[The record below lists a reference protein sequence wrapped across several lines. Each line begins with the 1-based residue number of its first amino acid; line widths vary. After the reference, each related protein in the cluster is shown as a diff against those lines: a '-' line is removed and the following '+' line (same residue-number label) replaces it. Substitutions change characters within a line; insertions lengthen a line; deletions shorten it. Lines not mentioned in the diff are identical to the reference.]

1 MALAL
6 TEEHLALAESVRG
19 WAGRAAPTEVVR
31 GAVAADDGGA
41 ALYIGTLRP
50 ALAGQGL
57 LGLHLPESLGGQG
70 YGLPELA
77 IAAEELG
84 RALVPGAFLPTVLA
98 SAILHSTAADAL
110 NGLVKD
116 MAGGT
121 LTGAVGFAPGIR
133 AIPGAGGGG
142 AGGGG
147 AGGGGPG
154 GGGPGALVIDG
165 DCGPV
170 PGASMADV
178 VILPVIREDKPVAP
192 DGTGVTGDDERA
204 GKDGQPLWVVVDAA
218 DVEITPLD
226 SLDLARPAG
235 RVHAD
240 HLSVPADR
248 VLSGLPPGVVMSLA
262 ATLLAAEACGIADWA
277 VATAAGYA
285 KIRHQFGRPIGQ
297 FQAVKHRCAWMLTA
311 AEQAAAAA
319 WDAARAPQDTGR
331 GDSTIGDRAS
341 GDSTIGDTASGGADA
356 TGGEFAAA
364 VAAVVALDA
373 AVTCVHECIQVLGGV
388 GYTWEH
394 EAHLY
399 YRRALS
405 LRALLGDSGE
415 WAQRVAGLALKGA
428 RRPISIGLPPEAAP
442 LRTPARAELAAIV
455 AADPADRNRRLA
467 EGGWVTPH
475 LPRPWGREAGPL
487 EQLVIAEEMRAA
499 GLRAPGLAIGAWVV
513 PALVQYGT
521 PEQQERFLPPTLR
534 GELVWCQLFSEP
546 GAGSDLAGLSTRAER
561 GEGGWRLTGQKI
573 WTSLAKQAAWAICIA
588 RTDPDA
594 PRHDGISYFLVEM
607 TSPGVQVR
615 PLREMT
621 GDALFNEV
629 FLDDVF
635 VPDDLVV
642 GGVNRGWRV
651 ARTTLANE
659 RVSLSQSW
667 TFGCGTPELVEA
679 VQGIGAGAGQAVL
692 ERAGRLVADGHAIDL
707 LGMRVALKQLSGTE
721 PGATGS
727 VRKLLGM
734 RHTQRVAEECWS
746 LTGPDGALGGARW
759 SRAVL
764 FTRALTIGGGT
775 TDIQLNII
783 GERILGLPRDPA
795 PGS

>member
-19 WAGRAAPTEVVR
+19 WAGRAAPAEALR
-31 GAVAADDGGA
+31 AAVADGDGGA
-41 ALYIGTLRP
+41 ALYTGTLRP
-50 ALAGQGL
+50 TLAGQGL

-77 IAAEELG
+77 IALEELG
-84 RALVPGAFLPTVLA
+84 RALLPGAFLPTVLA
-98 SAILHSTAADAL
+98 SAILHGAGADAL

-133 AIPGAGGGG
+133 ATAAGASGT
-142 AGGGG
+142 
-147 AGGGGPG
+147 
-154 GGGPGALVIDG
+154 LVIDG
-165 DCGPV
+165 GCGPV
-170 PGASMADV
+170 PGAGLADV
-178 VILPVIREDKPVAP
+178 LILPAAVDGED
-192 DGTGVTGDDERA
+192 DDRR
-204 GKDGQPLWVVVDAA
+204 WVVVDAA
-218 DVEITPLD
+218 DVEIAPLD
-226 SLDLARPAG
+226 SLDLTRQAG
-235 RVHAD
+235 RVSAD
-240 HLSVPADR
+240 QLSVPPDR
-248 VLSGLPPGVVMSLA
+248 VLGGLSSGAVMSVA
-262 ATLLAAEACGIADWA
+262 AVLLAAEACGIADWA
-277 VATAAGYA
+277 VTTAADYA

-319 WDAARAPQDTGR
+319 WDAARAVEAGSIDP
-331 GDSTIGDRAS
+331 
-341 GDSTIGDTASGGADA
+341 
-356 TGGEFAAA
+356 GGEFAAG
-364 VAAVVALDA
+364 VAALVAVDA
-373 AVTCVHECIQVLGGV
+373 AVSCAHECIQVLGGI

-394 EAHLY
+394 DAHLY

-405 LRALLGDSGE
+405 LRALLGGSGD
-415 WAQRVAGLALKGA
+415 WAQRVAGLALEGA
-428 RRPISIGLPPEAAP
+428 SRPIGIDLPPEAEP
-442 LRTPARAELAAIV
+442 LRAQVRAELAEI
-455 AADPADRNRRLA
+455 AAAPPTGRNGRLA
-467 EGGWVTPH
+467 EGGWVVPH
-475 LPRPWGREAGPL
+475 LPRPWGREARPL
-487 EQLVIAEEMRAA
+487 EQLVIAEEMRTA

-561 GEGGWRLTGQKI
+561 AEGGWRLTGQKI
-573 WTSLAKQAAWAICIA
+573 WTSLAKQAAWAICVA

-594 PRHDGISYFLVEM
+594 PRHDGISYFLVDM

-629 FLDDVF
+629 FLDEVF

-667 TFGCGTPELVEA
+667 TFGCGNPELIEA
-679 VQGIGAGAGQAVL
+679 VQGLGAGAGQAVL
-692 ERAGRLVADGHAIDL
+692 ERAGRLIAEGHAIDL
-707 LGMRVALKQLSGTE
+707 LGMRVTLKQLSGTE

-734 RHTQRVAEECWS
+734 RHAQRVAEECWS
-746 LTGPDGALGGARW
+746 LTGPDGAVGGTRW

-783 GERILGLPRDPA
+783 GERILGLPRDPT

>member
-19 WAGRAAPTEVVR
+19 WAGRAAPAEALR
-31 GAVAADDGGA
+31 AAVADADGGA
-41 ALYIGTLRP
+41 ALYTGTLRP

-77 IAAEELG
+77 IAVEELG

-98 SAILHSTAADAL
+98 SAILHGAGADAL

-121 LTGAVGFAPGIR
+121 LTGAAGFAPGIR
-133 AIPGAGGGG
+133 ATRAGTTGT
-142 AGGGG
+142 
-147 AGGGGPG
+147 
-154 GGGPGALVIDG
+154 LVIDG
-165 DCGPV
+165 ACGPV
-170 PGASMADV
+170 PGAGLADV
-178 VILPVIREDKPVAP
+178 LILPAALDGED
-192 DGTGVTGDDERA
+192 GDRR
-204 GKDGQPLWVVVDAA
+204 WVVVDAA
-218 DVEITPLD
+218 DVEITQLD
-226 SLDLARPAG
+226 SLDLTRQAG
-235 RVHAD
+235 RVRAD
-240 HLSVPADR
+240 ELSVPPER
-248 VLSGLPPGVVMSLA
+248 VLGGLPPGAVMSLA
-262 ATLLAAEACGIADWA
+262 AVLLAAEACGIADWA
-277 VATAAGYA
+277 VATAAEYA

-311 AEQAAAAA
+311 AEQATAAA
-319 WDAARAPQDTGR
+319 WDAARAVQAG
-331 GDSTIGDRAS
+331 SL
-341 GDSTIGDTASGGADA
+341 DA
-356 TGGEFAAA
+356 GGEFAAA
-364 VAAVVALDA
+364 VAALVAVDA
-373 AVTCVHECIQVLGGV
+373 AVSCAHECIQVLGGI

-394 EAHLY
+394 DAHLY

-405 LRALLGDSGE
+405 LRALLGGSGD
-415 WAQRVAGLALKGA
+415 WAQRAAGLALEGA
-428 RRPISIGLPPEAAP
+428 SRPISIDLPPEAEP
-442 LRTPARAELAAIV
+442 LRAQVRAELAEV
-455 AADPADRNRRLA
+455 GAARPADRNGRLA
-467 EGGWVTPH
+467 EGGWVVPH

-561 GEGGWRLTGQKI
+561 AEGGWRLTGQKI
-573 WTSLAKQAAWAICIA
+573 WTSLAKQAAWAICVA

-594 PRHDGISYFLVEM
+594 PRHDGISYFLVDM

-629 FLDDVF
+629 FLDQVF

-642 GGVNRGWRV
+642 GGVNQGWRV

-667 TFGCGTPELVEA
+667 TFGCGNPELIEA
-679 VQGIGAGAGQAVL
+679 VHGLGAGAGQAVL
-692 ERAGRLVADGHAIDL
+692 ERAGRLVAEGHAIDL
-707 LGMRVALKQLSGTE
+707 LGMRVTLKQLSGTE

-734 RHTQRVAEECWS
+734 RHAQRVAEECWS
-746 LTGPDGALGGARW
+746 LTGPEGAVGGTRW

>member
-19 WAGRAAPTEVVR
+19 WAGRAAPAEALR
-31 GAVAADDGGA
+31 AAVADGDGGA
-41 ALYIGTLRP
+41 ALYTGTLRP

-77 IAAEELG
+77 IALEELG
-84 RALVPGAFLPTVLA
+84 RALLPGAFLPTVLA
-98 SAILHSTAADAL
+98 SAILHGAGADAL

-121 LTGAVGFAPGIR
+121 LTGAIGFAPGIR
-133 AIPGAGGGG
+133 ATAAGATGT
-142 AGGGG
+142 
-147 AGGGGPG
+147 
-154 GGGPGALVIDG
+154 LVIDG
-165 DCGPV
+165 ACEPV
-170 PGASMADV
+170 PGAGLADV
-178 VILPVIREDKPVAP
+178 LILPAVLDGED
-192 DGTGVTGDDERA
+192 GDRR
-204 GKDGQPLWVVVDAA
+204 WVVVDAA
-218 DVEITPLD
+218 DVEITQLD
-226 SLDLARPAG
+226 SLDLTRQVG
-235 RVHAD
+235 RVRAD
-240 HLSVPADR
+240 QLSVTPDR
-248 VLSGLPPGVVMSLA
+248 VLGGLSPGAVTSLA
-262 ATLLAAEACGIADWA
+262 AVLLAAEACGIADWA
-277 VATAAGYA
+277 VTTAAEYA

-319 WDAARAPQDTGR
+319 WDAARAVEAGSLDP
-331 GDSTIGDRAS
+331 
-341 GDSTIGDTASGGADA
+341 
-356 TGGEFAAA
+356 GGEFAGGVAA
-364 VAAVVALDA
+364 LVAVVAAVCCA
-373 AVTCVHECIQVLGGV
+373 HECIQVLGGI

-394 EAHLY
+394 DAHLY

-405 LRALLGDSGE
+405 LRALLGGSGD
-415 WAQRVAGLALKGA
+415 WAQRVAGLALGGA
-428 RRPISIGLPPEAAP
+428 SRPIAIDLPPEAEP
-442 LRTPARAELAAIV
+442 LRAQARAELAEI
-455 AADPADRNRRLA
+455 AAAPPTDRNGRLA
-467 EGGWVTPH
+467 EGGWVVPH

-534 GELVWCQLFSEP
+534 GELIWCQLFSEP

-561 GEGGWRLTGQKI
+561 AEGGWRLTGQKI
-573 WTSLAKQAAWAICIA
+573 WTSLAKQAAWAICVA

-594 PRHDGISYFLVEM
+594 PRHDGISYFLVDM
-607 TSPGVQVR
+607 TSPGVEVR

-629 FLDDVF
+629 FLDEVF

-667 TFGCGTPELVEA
+667 TFGCGVPELVEA
-679 VQGIGAGAGQAVL
+679 VQAAGDGAGPAVL
-692 ERAGRLVADGHAIDL
+692 ERAGRLVAEGHAIDL
-707 LGMRVALKQLSGTE
+707 LGMRVTLKQLSGTE

-734 RHTQRVAEECWS
+734 RYAQRVAEECWS
-746 LTGPDGALGGARW
+746 LTGADGALGGTRW

>member
-19 WAGRAAPTEVVR
+19 WAGRAAPAEALR
-31 GAVAADDGGA
+31 AAVADGDGGA
-41 ALYIGTLRP
+41 ALYTGTLRP
-50 ALAGQGL
+50 TLAGQGL

-77 IAAEELG
+77 IALEELG
-84 RALVPGAFLPTVLA
+84 RALLPGAFLPTVLA
-98 SAILHSTAADAL
+98 SAILHGAGADAL

-133 AIPGAGGGG
+133 ATAAGAIGT
-142 AGGGG
+142 
-147 AGGGGPG
+147 
-154 GGGPGALVIDG
+154 LVIDG
-165 DCGPV
+165 GCGPV
-170 PGASMADV
+170 PGAGLADV
-178 VILPVIREDKPVAP
+178 LILPAAVDGED
-192 DGTGVTGDDERA
+192 DDRR
-204 GKDGQPLWVVVDAA
+204 WVVVDAA
-218 DVEITPLD
+218 DVEIAPLD
-226 SLDLARPAG
+226 SLDLTRQAG
-235 RVHAD
+235 RVRAD
-240 HLSVPADR
+240 QLSVPPDR
-248 VLSGLPPGVVMSLA
+248 VLGGLSSGAVMSVA
-262 ATLLAAEACGIADWA
+262 AVLLAAEACGIADWA
-277 VATAAGYA
+277 VTTAADYA

-319 WDAARAPQDTGR
+319 WDAARAVEAGSIDP
-331 GDSTIGDRAS
+331 
-341 GDSTIGDTASGGADA
+341 
-356 TGGEFAAA
+356 GGEFAAG
-364 VAAVVALDA
+364 VAALVAVDA
-373 AVTCVHECIQVLGGV
+373 AVSCAHECIQVLGGI

-394 EAHLY
+394 DAHLY

-405 LRALLGDSGE
+405 LRALLGGSGD
-415 WAQRVAGLALKGA
+415 WAQRVAGLALEGA
-428 RRPISIGLPPEAAP
+428 SRPIGIDLPPEAEP
-442 LRTPARAELAAIV
+442 LRAQVRAELAEI
-455 AADPADRNRRLA
+455 AAAPPTGRNGRLA
-467 EGGWVTPH
+467 EGGWVVPH
-475 LPRPWGREAGPL
+475 LPRPWGREARPL
-487 EQLVIAEEMRAA
+487 EQLVIAEEMRTA

-561 GEGGWRLTGQKI
+561 AEGGWRLTGQKI
-573 WTSLAKQAAWAICIA
+573 WTSLAQQAAWAICVA

-594 PRHDGISYFLVEM
+594 PRHDGISYFLVDM

-629 FLDDVF
+629 FLDEVF

-667 TFGCGTPELVEA
+667 TFGCGNPELIEA
-679 VQGIGAGAGQAVL
+679 VQGLGAGAGQAVL
-692 ERAGRLVADGHAIDL
+692 ERAGRLIAEGHAIDL
-707 LGMRVALKQLSGTE
+707 LGMRVTLKQLSGTE

-734 RHTQRVAEECWS
+734 RHAQRVAEECWS
-746 LTGPDGALGGARW
+746 LTGPDGAVGGTRW